1 MHTEACMHTR
11 GLPGGALLC
20 ALGSSSAPV
29 GMYMHTEQAR
39 YVLVQAWSP
48 LRKAL
53 SGDAKAACAEIG
65 QKYGKSAAQVGLRYI
80 ADTGATFT
88 TQTKTRAHFQEDLQ
102 IFDFRLTAD
111 EIARLAAL

>member
-1 MHTEACMHTR
+1 MGGTVPCINQLPYGVGFGGYYGGNAAGVLEANRKR
-11 GLPGGALLC
+11 G
-20 ALGSSSAPV
+20 
-29 GMYMHTEQAR
+29 
-39 YVLVQAWSP
+39 VLVQAWSP